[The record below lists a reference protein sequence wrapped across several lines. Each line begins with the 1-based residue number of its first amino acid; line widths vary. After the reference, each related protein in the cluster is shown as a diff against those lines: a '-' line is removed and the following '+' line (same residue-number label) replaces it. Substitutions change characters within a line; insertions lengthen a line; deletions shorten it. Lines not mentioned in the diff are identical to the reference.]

1 MSWVRS
7 EVGELGGLYAPRQA
21 PRRGWGGL
29 RWCSLHLGARPR
41 QTPKTTVKPH
51 QGGMERP
58 ALVLSPPRR
67 ASWAHP
73 TAARYTHGGTVHPR
87 RHGTPTAAR
96 YTPRRHGTPTAAHT
110 TAAHGKSL
118 PNSAR
123 RGATEGRARRN
134 GNLHKY
140 AIPRA
145 LIYGSLTLFNG
156 DFRRLPSLQG
166 SFIVE
171 KLMYNLISIYFY
183 IKGVLGYIYTEVL
196 RFMVTSIRK
205 LSFCLLQQIVCVT
218 DACNGNTSG

>member
-1 MSWVRS
+1 MSWARS
-7 EVGELGGLYAPRQA
+7 KVGELGGLYAPRQA
-21 PRRGWGGL
+21 PSGGIGGL
-29 RWCSLHLGARPR
+29 RWCSFHPGARPR

-73 TAARYTHGGTVHPR
+73 TAARHTPRRHGTPHGGTVHAWRHGSPTAARFTHGGTVHP
-87 RHGTPTAAR
+87 A
-96 YTPRRHGTPTAAHT
+96 AAHIT
-110 TAAHGKSL
+110 AAAHGKIY

-156 DFRRLPSLQG
+156 VFGDSPPCRA
-166 SFIVE
+166 
-171 KLMYNLISIYFY
+171 
-183 IKGVLGYIYTEVL
+183 
-196 RFMVTSIRK
+196 
-205 LSFCLLQQIVCVT
+205 LSSSKNSCII
-218 DACNGNTSG
+218 

>member
-1 MSWVRS
+1 MSGCRSKFGGELEGCSWVHFLTVLASCVRS
-7 EVGELGGLYAPRQA
+7 EVGELGGLYAPSQA
-21 PRRGWGGL
+21 PRRGWGDL
-29 RWCSLHLGARPR
+29 RWCFFHPCARPR

-51 QGGMERP
+51 GGGVGRP

-73 TAARYTHGGTVHPR
+73 TAARHTHGGTVHP
-87 RHGTPTAAR
+87 TAAR
-96 YTPRRHGTPTAAHT
+96 HT
-110 TAAHGKSL
+110 TAAAHGKS
-118 PNSAR
+118 PSNSAR

-156 DFRRLPSLQG
+156 DFWRQPSLQG

-171 KLMYNLISIYFY
+171 NSCII
-183 IKGVLGYIYTEVL
+183 
-196 RFMVTSIRK
+196 
-205 LSFCLLQQIVCVT
+205 
-218 DACNGNTSG
+218 